1 MNPAFILLIL
11 AGAVLIWLLL
21 SFAFYPIGK
30 FISSCWNRTKD
41 DMNKDNK
48 KGKENKK

>member
-11 AGAVLIWLLL
+11 IGAVLVWFLL

-30 FISSCWNRTKD
+30 FIASCWKRTKD
-41 DMNKDNK
+41 DMNKENSEE
-48 KGKENKK
+48 KENDK